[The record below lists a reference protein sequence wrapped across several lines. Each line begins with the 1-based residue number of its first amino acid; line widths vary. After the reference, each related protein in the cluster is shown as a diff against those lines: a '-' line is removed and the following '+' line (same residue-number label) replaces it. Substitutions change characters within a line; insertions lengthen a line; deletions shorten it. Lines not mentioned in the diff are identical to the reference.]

1 MAKTSNTFLSPLRG
15 LGVDSPIRVIPF
27 IIHLLSFITIA
38 AVSAA
43 GQRPPTQPLDLPLVS
58 DLETSL
64 EAFYMA
70 ERDAHLHAFDSG
82 NKNNWADLIPSV
94 GVTYTLSNDPRPT
107 ISWSPISIL
116 NRKDAKR
123 KESLTKEALIRSYEV
138 VISDR
143 LYKLRQLVYD
153 YFIDLD
159 ELKIKEQ
166 TLHLDERLFDIEEER
181 YAQNLI
187 KPSEHLRE
195 QKRILVARSIVSSY
209 KQELHKKRSEVIY
222 TAKWEEK

>member
-1 MAKTSNTFLSPLRG
+1 MEKTSNLW
-15 LGVDSPIRVIPF
+15 
-27 IIHLLSFITIA
+27 LLILICLLNVA
-38 AVSAA
+38 EAKA
-43 GQRPPTQPLDLPLVS
+43 QRPPTQPLDLPLVS

-64 EAFYMA
+64 QAFYED
-70 ERDAHLHAFDSG
+70 ERDAHLVAFDSG
-82 NKNNWADLIPSV
+82 TKNNWADLLPSV

-123 KESLTKEALIRSYEV
+123 KETLTREALIRSYEV

-159 ELKIKEQ
+159 ELKIKEE

-181 YAQNLI
+181 YAQNLM

-222 TAKWEEK
+222 TAKWEEN

>member
-1 MAKTSNTFLSPLRG
+1 
-15 LGVDSPIRVIPF
+15 
-27 IIHLLSFITIA
+27 LLSGNKSEA
-38 AVSAA
+38 
-43 GQRPPTQPLDLPLVS
+43 QRPPTQPLDLPLVS

-64 EAFYMA
+64 QAFYEA
-70 ERDAHLHAFDSG
+70 ERDAQLHAFDSG
-82 NKNNWADLIPSV
+82 QKNNWADLLLSV
-94 GVTYTLSNDPRPT
+94 GVTYTLSNEPRPT

-116 NRKDAKR
+116 NRKDTKR
-123 KESLTKEALIRSYEV
+123 KETLTREALIRSYEV

-143 LYKLRQLVYD
+143 LYKFRQLVHD

-166 TLHLDERLFDIEEER
+166 TLHLDERLFEIEEER

-187 KPSEHLRE
+187 KPSDHLRE
-195 QKRILVARSIVSSY
+195 QKRILLARSIVSSY

-222 TAKWEEK
+222 IAKWEDKNLY